1 MRAMRQGSPDF
12 WYALANTDVVLAPR
26 SRLETFGT
34 TLLDFSLLT
43 EPMDTAG
50 RTRVRE
56 GRIEAARPEILP
68 VGGAAADALE
78 GFASDAARAFVQWM
92 REHASDLVVLRYG
105 FRIRLSEVSLEELS
119 EPLPAVLD
127 RVLARRRAEDGG
139 MTAVVTGV
147 DEPWEV
153 CLLALLFKVVR
164 ESASRNA
171 ADLRRDPD
179 GSRHAV
185 EAAFRRA
192 ARDRS
197 ALPELAELLRKSR
210 MFDEYEERFFSLVRN
225 Q

>member
-1 MRAMRQGSPDF
+1 MRQGSPDF

-68 VGGAAADALE
+68 VGGLAADALE

-92 REHASDLVVLRYG
+92 REHAGDLVVLRYG

-119 EPLPAVLD
+119 DPLPAVLD
-127 RVLARRRAEDGG
+127 RVLARRAEDGG

-147 DEPWEV
+147 EEPWEV
-153 CLLALLFKVVR
+153 SLLALLFKVVR

-197 ALPELAELLRKSR
+197 ALPELAELLRKNR